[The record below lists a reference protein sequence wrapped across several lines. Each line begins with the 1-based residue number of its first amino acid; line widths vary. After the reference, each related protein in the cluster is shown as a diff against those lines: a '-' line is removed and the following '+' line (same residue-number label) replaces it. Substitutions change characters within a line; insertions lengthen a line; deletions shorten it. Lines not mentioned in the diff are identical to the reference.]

1 MIEARTV
8 AFVDVNVAPMNQIEI
23 LEKRT
28 VMVSNG
34 RIVDIGET
42 AGIRIPDD
50 ALRIDGKSRYL
61 LPGLTDMHVHQ
72 WGQGDLLLFLANGV
86 TTIRNMW
93 GTSRQLVWR
102 NKIAKGQLLGPTIY
116 TAGPLL
122 DGKPPIWNG
131 SKVIE
136 TTEEAEQEVA
146 RENKAGYDFI
156 KVYNGLSLEVYDAII
171 AAANKYRMQ
180 VTGHVPYAVGLEHA
194 LKAGQN
200 SIEHLTGYF
209 AAIEAD
215 DSPFKGKHDPQ
226 SRYGAPDYVDEA
238 KISQVVMDTSRAG
251 TWNCVTLIVNQ
262 KFIPSQEN
270 PQILRRPEMKYASP
284 LDLASWDPSK
294 DFRLKTMTASD
305 FEKVRKGDKLRL
317 RLTKALHDAGAH
329 VLLGTDTPNPF
340 VVQGFSIH
348 EELRNLV
355 QAGLTP
361 FEAIKAGTCDAAQ
374 FLNATQEFG
383 TIEVGKRAD
392 LILVNGNPLEDVS
405 NLSHPIGVMVR
416 GQWFTEMQLQN
427 MLAELVTTYPMTE
440 KKLGNMPPLPSEG
453 QHIIAGR
460 YQLRLSNTIIGE
472 ERFNLEKKTNGKLV
486 IFSRSI
492 VNAPPRLDVFS
503 MRLELSESGGE
514 PLKFESD
521 RLEGRGRAQMLRKN
535 MRTIE
540 ITAKMP
546 GQAEIHLEKDVAE
559 DTILGCPLIS
569 TYLAVNNRISSLEV
583 GQETAFPMIRF
594 EMDPEF
600 EIIEA
605 RLSVERKDDIEKKQS
620 NDKVLRVYAIKDTRR
635 NASYEAA
642 LVMDGQ
648 GRPVSFETIGQM
660 GDFQA
665 NLVEPLSKLS

>member
-1 MIEARTV
+1 MAETRTV
-8 AFVDVNVAPMNQIEI
+8 AFVDVNVAPMNQIEV
-23 LEKRT
+23 LEKQT
-28 VMVSNG
+28 VLVSNG
-34 RIVDIGET
+34 RIVEIGGT

-61 LPGLTDMHVHQ
+61 LPGLADMHVHQ
-72 WGQGDLLLFLANGV
+72 WGGGDLLLFLANGV

-102 NKIAKGQLLGPTIY
+102 SKIARGQMLGPTIY

-122 DGKPPIWNG
+122 DGEPPIWNG

-136 TTEEAEQEVA
+136 TTEEAEQEIA
-146 RENKAGYDFI
+146 REKKAGYDFI
-156 KVYNGLSLEVYDAII
+156 KVYNRLSQEVYDAII

-209 AAIEAD
+209 AAIETD

-226 SRYGAPDYVDEA
+226 SRYGAPDYVDDA
-238 KISQVVMDTSRAG
+238 KVSQVVTDTTRAG

-262 KFIPSQEN
+262 KFIPSQET

-329 VLLGTDTPNPF
+329 LLLGTDTPNPF

-361 FEAIKAGTCDAAQ
+361 YEAIKAGTCDAAQ
-374 FLNATQEFG
+374 FFNATQEFG

-392 LILVNGNPLEDVS
+392 LILVNGNPLQDIS
-405 NLSHPIGVMVR
+405 NLSHPTGVMVR

-427 MLAELVTTYPMTE
+427 MLDELMATYPVTE
-440 KKLGNMPPLPSEG
+440 KRLGNMPPLPSEG

-460 YQLRLSNTIIGE
+460 YQVRLSNTIIGE
-472 ERFNLEKKTNGKLV
+472 ERFNLEKKTRGNLV

-503 MRLELSESGGE
+503 MRLELDESGGE
-514 PLKFESD
+514 SLKFESD
-521 RLEGRGRAQMLRKN
+521 RLEGRGTAEMMRKN

-546 GQAEIHLEKDVAE
+546 GQAEIRLEKDVAE
-559 DTILGCPLIS
+559 DAILGCPLIS
-569 TYLAVNNRISSLEV
+569 SYVAVDNRISSLEV

-594 EMDPEF
+594 EVDPEF

-605 RLSVERKDDIEKKQS
+605 KFSVERKDDVEKKEG
-620 NDKVLRVYAIKDTRR
+620 NDKVLRSYAIKDIRR

-660 GDFQA
+660 GNFRV
-665 NLVEPLSKLS
+665 NLVEPLS